1 MFAEVEPLQGGG
13 AGGRGEGQEV
23 TSPVLPVGNHR
34 HLIAAAGQEVSQAD
48 LDVLPGGLLEGDV
61 LAVDDPSCWS
71 AVPTALVSV
80 LALLLIRLRQLAVM
94 EELDTEHVRLVA
106 RHVAGGHVDDDLA
119 LSVVFL

>member
-1 MFAEVEPLQGGG
+1 MPILAAKCTLKTKCLGVLTEYEGEGVFAEVEPLQGGG

-61 LAVDDPSCWS
+61 LAVDDP
-71 AVPTALVSV
+71 
-80 LALLLIRLRQLAVM
+80 
-94 EELDTEHVRLVA
+94 
-106 RHVAGGHVDDDLA
+106 G
-119 LSVVFL
+119 